1 MYFPVSDYILYFQS
15 QVICHSAILKS
26 IHQLTQDYAIMRCN
40 VGFGVGV
47 QCWSVL
53 DICI

>member
-15 QVICHSAILKS
+15 QVICNSSILKS
-26 IHQLTQDYAIMRCN
+26 IHQLTQDYATMRCN

-47 QCWSVL
+47 
-53 DICI
+53 